1 MKSLL
6 LIASS
11 LIILGSAFA
20 EIVTVDVPA
29 GYNAVVL
36 SQTRYH
42 SGCGAT
48 TNYLSVLKAEDKYVV
63 GSDIGLKNDKPLFR
77 DLMPKLLPPP
87 RVTCMA
93 YVSTTIKARFEHL
106 EYRAETIEVEVPD
119 FMTEDLKIEIEKI
132 QTVH

>member
-11 LIILGSAFA
+11 LIILSSAFA

-36 SQTRYH
+36 SHTRHH
-42 SGCGAT
+42 SGCGPV
-48 TNYLSVLKAEDKYVV
+48 TNYLSVLKSADGKYII
-63 GSDIGLKNDKPLFR
+63 GGDIGLKNDKPIFQN
-77 DLMPKLLPPP
+77 LMPRLIPPQ
-87 RVTCMA
+87 VTCMA
-93 YVSTTIKARFEHL
+93 YVSTTTKARFKHL

-119 FMTEDLKIEIEKI
+119 FMVEDLKVEIQKI